1 MVVNKTKDID
11 TKNKSDSHWFIFW
24 FDLTNWI
31 TQSVNHPATEMEK
44 TGSAPL
50 EHFKTT
56 IIKLQKQTNFEQN
69 DSLSL

>member
-24 FDLTNWI
+24 FDLTNW
-31 TQSVNHPATEMEK
+31 TVCESLGNWDGK